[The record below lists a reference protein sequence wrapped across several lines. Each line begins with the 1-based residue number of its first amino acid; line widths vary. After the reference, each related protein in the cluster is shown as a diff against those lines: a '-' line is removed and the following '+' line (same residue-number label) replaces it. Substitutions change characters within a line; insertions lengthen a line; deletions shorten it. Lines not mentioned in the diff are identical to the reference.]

1 MTPGG
6 CFCERFPDGGGI
18 EHMHVIY
25 VEPGKHVILTG
36 ALGPLLYEA
45 TTGVMDVMV
54 KSGAGGSQLVLDY
67 RVAGFAKGGA
77 DKLAAGVDA
86 VLGGADEAFPK
97 LRDGAATDLIRFDFL
112 QRCGTVSQRA
122 SGGKSMRVAILCV
135 AATAF
140 VASTAVAGDNPEAKK
155 VIDPGQR
162 SSARRRTS
170 LARRSR
176 SGSA

>member
-1 MTPGG
+1 MRYLAAIALLAASPAGAEVVSASPNGFEVRQTVNLVVAPNVAFAAFGDLPGWWDPQHTYSGKSSNLSLDMTPGG

-45 TTGVMDVMV
+45 TTGGMDVMV

-86 VLGGADEAFPK
+86 VLGEQMK
-97 LRDGAATDLIRFDFL
+97 RF
-112 QRCGTVSQRA
+112 RSY
-122 SGGKSMRVAILCV
+122 
-135 AATAF
+135 ATAR
-140 VASTAVAGDNPEAKK
+140 P
-155 VIDPGQR
+155 
-162 SSARRRTS
+162 RT
-170 LARRSR
+170 
-176 SGSA
+176 

>member
-1 MTPGG
+1 MRYLAAIALLAASPAGAEVVSASPNGFEVRQTVNLVVAPNVAFAAFGDLPGWWDPQHTYSGKSSNLSLDMTPGG

-45 TTGVMDVMV
+45 TTGVMDVTV

-86 VLGGADEAFPK
+86 VLGEQMK
-97 LRDGAATDLIRFDFL
+97 RF
-112 QRCGTVSQRA
+112 RSY
-122 SGGKSMRVAILCV
+122 
-135 AATAF
+135 ATAR
-140 VASTAVAGDNPEAKK
+140 P
-155 VIDPGQR
+155 
-162 SSARRRTS
+162 RT
-170 LARRSR
+170 
-176 SGSA
+176 

>member
-1 MTPGG
+1 MRYLAAIALLAASPAGAEVVNASPNGFEVRQTVNLVVAPNVAFAAFGDLPGWWDPQHTYSGKSSNLSLDMTPGG

-86 VLGGADEAFPK
+86 VLGEQMK
-97 LRDGAATDLIRFDFL
+97 RF
-112 QRCGTVSQRA
+112 RSY
-122 SGGKSMRVAILCV
+122 
-135 AATAF
+135 ATAR
-140 VASTAVAGDNPEAKK
+140 P
-155 VIDPGQR
+155 
-162 SSARRRTS
+162 RT
-170 LARRSR
+170 
-176 SGSA
+176 

>member
-1 MTPGG
+1 MRYLAAIALLAASPAGAEVVSASPNGFEVRQTVNLVVAPNVAFAAFGDLPGWWDPQHTYSGKSSNLRLDMTPGG

-45 TTGVMDVMV
+45 TTGVMDVTV

-86 VLGGADEAFPK
+86 VLAEQMK
-97 LRDGAATDLIRFDFL
+97 
-112 QRCGTVSQRA
+112 
-122 SGGKSMRVAILCV
+122 RVRSY
-135 AATAF
+135 ATAR
-140 VASTAVAGDNPEAKK
+140 P
-155 VIDPGQR
+155 
-162 SSARRRTS
+162 RT
-170 LARRSR
+170 
-176 SGSA
+176 